1 MSGQSYLSAF
11 DMEASGYSEIRVE
24 VVDDYG
30 TSMNLSFFVT
40 QQNLESTSIVSE
52 TTFISAVAVLS
63 VVSIA
68 VVVFLYQRSKADNNS
83 EFVKWTERGEE
94 SKN

>member
-1 MSGQSYLSAF
+1 
-11 DMEASGYSEIRVE
+11 ME
-24 VVDDYG
+24 
-30 TSMNLSFFVT
+30 
-40 QQNLESTSIVSE
+40 SE